1 MQTIFDSITKVSYSF
16 LFKHIL
22 ALLIVCVCCTGC
34 GFVNYSFTG
43 TTIRPDVKTISVAN
57 FINNSGGGPANITQN
72 FTERV
77 KEYYQQNSTL
87 KIYPADGTADLQVEG
102 AITGYDL
109 TPIAP
114 TQGQFASLNR
124 LTVRVQ
130 VKFTNTKDET
140 ENFDTPFSFYADF
153 PQERTLTAVENELLT
168 VIFDQIVLDIFN
180 KSVANW

>member
-1 MQTIFDSITKVSYSF
+1 MMTRLPLTYF
-16 LFKHIL
+16 LKNTFIL
-22 ALLIVCVCCTGC
+22 AIILFSYTSC
-34 GFVNYSFTG
+34 GVVKYSFTG
-43 TTIRPDVKTISVAN
+43 TTIRQDVKTISVAN

-87 KIYPADGTADLQVEG
+87 KIGPTDGTADLQLEG

-140 ENFDTPFSFYADF
+140 ENFDAPFSFYADF

-180 KSVANW
+180 SQ

>member
-1 MQTIFDSITKVSYSF
+1 MNQLPFRFLVKNILF
-16 LFKHIL
+16 LFFIFIGS
-22 ALLIVCVCCTGC
+22 AGC
-34 GFVNYSFTG
+34 KVVNYSFTG
-43 TTIRPDVKTISVAN
+43 TTIRPDIKTISVAN
-57 FINNSGGGPANITQN
+57 FINNSGGGPANISQN
-72 FTERV
+72 FTERL

-87 KIYPADGTADLQVEG
+87 KIAPPNGSADLQLDG
-102 AITGYDL
+102 AITGYEL

-130 VKFTNTKDET
+130 VKFVNTKDET
-140 ENFDTPFSFYADF
+140 ESFDAPFSFYADF

>member
-1 MQTIFDSITKVSYSF
+1 VVIIS
-16 LFKHIL
+16 
-22 ALLIVCVCCTGC
+22 CTGC
-34 GFVNYSFTG
+34 GFVKYSFTG
-43 TTIRPDVKTISVAN
+43 TTLRPDVKTISVAN

-77 KEYYQQNSTL
+77 KDYYQQNSTL
-87 KIYPADGTADLQVEG
+87 KIYPPNGTADLQLEG

-130 VKFTNTKDET
+130 VKFVNTKDET
-140 ENFDTPFSFYADF
+140 ENFDAPFSFYADF

-168 VIFDQIVLDIFN
+168 EIFDQIVLDIFN

>member
-1 MQTIFDSITKVSYSF
+1 MSLS
-16 LFKHIL
+16 
-22 ALLIVCVCCTGC
+22 
-34 GFVNYSFTG
+34 
-43 TTIRPDVKTISVAN
+43 PDVQTISVSN

-77 KEYYQQNSTL
+77 KEYFQQNSTL
-87 KIYPADGTADLQVEG
+87 KIYQPDGTADLLLEG
-102 AITGYDL
+102 AITGYDV

-114 TQGQFASLNR
+114 TEGQFAALNR

-140 ENFDTPFSFYADF
+140 QNFDSPFSFYADF
-153 PQERTLTAVENELLT
+153 DQSRTLTSVENELLT

>member
-1 MQTIFDSITKVSYSF
+1 MINKLPFSF
-16 LFKHIL
+16 LYNL
-22 ALLIVCVCCTGC
+22 ATLLIILSCNGC

-43 TTIRPDVKTISVAN
+43 TTLRPDVKTISVTN
-57 FINNSGGGPANITQN
+57 FINNSGGGPANISQN

-87 KIYPADGTADLQVEG
+87 KIYPANGTADLQLEG
-102 AITGYDL
+102 AITGYDV

-130 VKFTNTKDET
+130 VKFINTKDET
-140 ENFDTPFSFYADF
+140 ESFDAPFSFYADF
-153 PQERTLTAVENELLT
+153 PQERTLTAVENELLA

>member
-1 MQTIFDSITKVSYSF
+1 MNKLPLSF
-16 LFKHIL
+16 LYKNIL
-22 ALLIVCVCCTGC
+22 ILLLIVFSCTSC
-34 GFVNYSFTG
+34 GFVKYSFTG
-43 TTIRPDVKTISVAN
+43 TVISPDITNISVTN

-77 KEYYQQNSTL
+77 KDYFQQNSTL
-87 KIYPADGTADLQVEG
+87 KIYPTDGTADLQLEG
-102 AITGYDL
+102 AITGYEL

-114 TQGQFASLNR
+114 TEGQFAALNR

-140 ENFDTPFSFYADF
+140 QSFDSPFSFYADF
-153 PQERTLTAVENELLT
+153 AQERTLTSVENELLT

>member
-1 MQTIFDSITKVSYSF
+1 MQTLAYLMNRFPFSSLT
-16 LFKHIL
+16 KHIL
-22 ALLIVCVCCTGC
+22 VLLLVGFSCTGC
-34 GFVNYSFTG
+34 KFVNYSFTG
-43 TTIRPDVKTISVAN
+43 TTISPDIKTISVAN
-57 FINNSGGGPANITQN
+57 FVNNSGGGPANITQN

-87 KIYPADGTADLQVEG
+87 KIYPPDGTADLQVEG
-102 AITGYDL
+102 DL

-130 VKFTNTKDET
+130 VRFTNTKNET
-140 ENFDTPFSFYADF
+140 ENFDAPFSFYADF

>member
-1 MQTIFDSITKVSYSF
+1 MHKMPLPFFYKT
-16 LFKHIL
+16 IL
-22 ALLIVCVCCTGC
+22 AFFFIILSCNGC
-34 GFVNYSFTG
+34 KFVNYSFTG
-43 TTIRPDVKTISVAN
+43 VSLSPDVQTISVSN

-77 KEYYQQNSTL
+77 KEYFQQNSTL
-87 KIYPADGTADLQVEG
+87 KIYQPDGTADLQLEG
-102 AITGYDL
+102 AITGYDV

-114 TQGQFASLNR
+114 TEGQFAALNR

-140 ENFDTPFSFYADF
+140 QNFDSPFSFYADF
-153 PQERTLTAVENELLT
+153 DQSRTLTSVENELLT